1 MMLEIDGW
9 QVGIRF
15 SASHFIPGHHKCSRI
30 HGHDYGVRARIYGDE
45 QNCMLY
51 DFVALKK
58 LLRGIADEID
68 HHIIIPASQD
78 YITHEII
85 GDAVTVSFEGK
96 TYSFPKEDVVFLDLK
111 LTTAEE
117 LARFFAK
124 RVLEEIKF
132 PENVKG
138 IEICIDEGPGQ
149 GACHYEEVNL

>member
-1 MMLEIDGW
+1 MHLEIDGW

-30 HGHDYGVRARIYGDE
+30 HGHDYGVRARIYGEEKD
-45 QNCMLY
+45 CMLY

-58 LLRGIADEID
+58 LLRGIADKID
-68 HHIIIPASQD
+68 HHIMIPTSQD
-78 YITHEII
+78 YIKHRIN
-85 GDAVTVSFEGK
+85 GKAVVVEFEGK
-96 TYSFPKEDVVFLDLK
+96 RYTFPKSDVVFLDVR

-117 LARFFAK
+117 LAIFFAR
-124 RVLEEIKF
+124 RVLEEIAF